1 MVTAKQLVE
10 IKGTDVWTVSPIDTV
25 YEAISSMAE
34 RDVGSLL
41 VMNGRKLVGIITER
55 HYSRNVI
62 LKGKTSP
69 DTLVGEIM
77 DRCVVCARPEQSV
90 DQCMELMTRRR
101 VRHLPVLEKGRVVGI
116 ISIGDIVKSI
126 IDDKNFII
134 SELHNYISGEK
145 SVH

>member
-10 IKGTDVWTVSPIDTV
+10 IKGSEVFTVSPLDTV
-25 YEAISSMAE
+25 YEAISIMDE
-34 RDVGSLL
+34 RDVGSML
-41 VMNGRKLVGIITER
+41 VMDGKKLVGIITER

-62 LKGKTSP
+62 LKGKTSL

-90 DQCMELMTRRR
+90 DECMELMTRRR
-101 VRHLPVLEKGRVVGI
+101 VRHLPVLEKGQVVGI